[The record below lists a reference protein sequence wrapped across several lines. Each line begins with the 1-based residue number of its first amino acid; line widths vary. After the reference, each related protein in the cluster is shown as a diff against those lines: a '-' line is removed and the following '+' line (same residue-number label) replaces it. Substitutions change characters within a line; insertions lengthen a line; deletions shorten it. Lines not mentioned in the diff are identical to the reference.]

1 MPWADLIFT
10 VAESKRLIA
19 RAIPSLEPVRRAL
32 AHGTVIVCRGSTC
45 AYVAE
50 ELTGRRL
57 RKPSFVLGRVTPA
70 RFATDQLF
78 DASLPEVVL
87 RNGQPVDGVSLAD
100 ALADLQAGDVV
111 IKGANAL
118 DYRAGLAAN
127 LIGHPA
133 GGTMGLVLGAVHGRG
148 AHLVIPV
155 GLEKL
160 VAGDLLL
167 AVRRVEEAHTDTT
180 LPRYWVFRGRVVT
193 EIEALQILCG
203 VEAVHLASGGLCG
216 AEGAVWL
223 RVSGTHQQVTAAL
236 RLADEIHGEPSFL
249 EASTGAGGEE
259 KTRNVNDGC

>member
-1 MPWADLIFT
+1 VPWADLVLT

-19 RAIPSLEPVRRAL
+19 RAVPALDLVRRAL

-57 RKPSFVLGRVTPA
+57 RKFSFVLGRVTPA
-70 RFATDQLF
+70 GFDRDDLF

-87 RNGQPVDGVSLAD
+87 RRGQPVEGLSLSD
-100 ALADLQAGDVV
+100 ALAELQAGDVV

-127 LIGHPA
+127 LIGHPS
-133 GGTMGLVLGAVHGRG
+133 GGTLGAVLGVVHGRG

-160 VAGDLLL
+160 VAGDLL
-167 AVRRVEEAHTDTT
+167 ATARRIDEAHADAAV
-180 LPRYWVFRGRVVT
+180 PRLWPVRGHIVT
-193 EIEALQILCG
+193 EIEALSLLCG
-203 VEAVHLASGGLCG
+203 VDAVHVASGGICG

-223 RVSGTHQQVTAAL
+223 RVFGSHQQVAAAL
-236 RLADEIHGEPSFL
+236 RVADEVHGEPSFF
-249 EASTGAGGEE
+249 EASSDAGEAQG
-259 KTRNVNDGC
+259 KHNVTDAS